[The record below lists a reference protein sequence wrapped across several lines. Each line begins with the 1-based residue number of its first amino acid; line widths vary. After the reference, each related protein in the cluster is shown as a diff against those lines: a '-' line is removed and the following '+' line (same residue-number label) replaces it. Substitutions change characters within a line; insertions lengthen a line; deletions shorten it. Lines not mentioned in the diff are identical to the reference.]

1 MEFEEFEW
9 DEAKRLSNLA
19 KHGLDFIDVQVLF
32 DGRPTHVEP
41 SPRGAEERMMST
53 GEVDG
58 RIITVVWTKRGDL
71 IRLISARRARDGEE
85 RAYRAL
91 HGG

>member
-1 MEFEEFEW
+1 MEFEW
-9 DEAKRLSNLA
+9 DEAKRLSNVE

-32 DGRPTHVEP
+32 DGRTVHVGF
-41 SPRGAEERMMST
+41 SPRGGEARFTST

-58 RIITVVWTKRGDL
+58 HVITVVWTKRGEM

-85 RAYRAL
+85 RAYRTV
-91 HGG
+91 HSG